1 MRQLLLLISLFFS
14 SLVFSDDFRPA
25 SLTIQALTDNQFSV
39 TWKVPIKNRQLPQL
53 KVIFDSLTKEN
64 LPKRSRAIDGSYI
77 QSWQISRENNLS
89 GLTVTIDGLEGSSYE
104 VILRIPT
111 QDPRTNTITKLLN
124 TDDPTFTVEKN
135 LDLSTADIFVSYLT
149 LGFEHILAGI
159 DHLLF
164 VLALILLVASRKKLF
179 WTITFFTF
187 AHSLTLAAVT
197 LDWLYLPGP
206 PVEAVIALSIIFLA
220 KEIIVVHRG
229 KASLTAQYPWLV
241 AFIFGL
247 LHGMGFASA
256 LNEIGVP
263 ENEIFNALFSF
274 NIGVELGQLT
284 FVFVV
289 LSLIYIGKKL
299 FIQLPQ
305 WSKQVPAYAIGCT
318 ACFWFIQRLLM
329 F

>member
-1 MRQLLLLISLFFS
+1 MKKLLLLISLLFS
-14 SLVFSDDFRPA
+14 SFTFSDDFRPA
-25 SLTIQALTDNQFSV
+25 SLTIQALTNNQFSV

-53 KVIFDSLTKEN
+53 KVIFDSLTKEK
-64 LPKRSRAIDGSYI
+64 LPKRSRVIDGSYI

-89 GLTVTIDGLEGSSYE
+89 GLTITIDGLEGSSYE

-111 QDPRTNTITKLLN
+111 RDPRTNTITKILN
-124 TDDPTFTVEKN
+124 TDDFTFTVATNQE
-135 LDLSTADIFVSYLT
+135 LSSSDIFISYLS

-179 WTITFFTF
+179 WTITFFTL

-197 LDWLYLPGP
+197 LDWLYFPGP

-229 KASLTAQYPWLV
+229 KPSLTAQYPWLV

-256 LNEIGVP
+256 LSEIGVP
-263 ENEIFNALFSF
+263 ENEIFIALFSF

-289 LSLIYIGKKL
+289 LSMIFFSKKL
-299 FIQLPQ
+299 FTQLPH
-305 WSKQVPAYAIGCT
+305 WSKQVPAYVIGCT
-318 ACFWFIQRLLM
+318 ACFWFIQRLLL